1 MRRILLG
8 AAAMIVVAVPALA
21 ADLQARKYT
30 KAPAYTAP
38 EAVYNWTG
46 FYIGGN
52 LGGAFAGNNSL
63 QGSGGRFMGGVEGGF
78 DYQFAPNWVVG
89 AEAQYDWLS
98 NNNNGRLFPGG
109 VLVTSKNNELGS
121 VTGRVGYTW
130 GPALLY
136 GKGGFAFRDNNNF
149 GVTVAGVPAG
159 FTTNGKRQDGYTV
172 GAGLEYMF
180 APSWSAKAEYQYYN
194 FGSTTFTTGPPAIVG
209 TRFKDDEHTVKA
221 GSTTALAGVALSRR
235 TTETGRFDATKGRLR
250 AGPFLWAKAVRVT
263 RARTVTWRIL
273 RQRSCANHCGRGF
286 SFAGPD
292 CTLDPKIN
300 FGVCETSA
308 RDRLLYSGQR
318 LDNEHAGFCVR
329 ADFMRSY
336 GAVPGSDRP
345 EIRTT
350 GACAL

>member
-21 ADLQARKYT
+21 ADLQARKYI

-221 GSTTALAGVALSRR
+221 GINYRFGWGGPVA
-235 TTETGRFDATKGRLR
+235 A
-250 AGPFLWAKAVRVT
+250 
-263 RARTVTWRIL
+263 
-273 RQRSCANHCGRGF
+273 H
-286 SFAGPD
+286 
-292 CTLDPKIN
+292 
-300 FGVCETSA
+300 
-308 RDRLLYSGQR
+308 Y
-318 LDNEHAGFCVR
+318 
-329 ADFMRSY
+329 
-336 GAVPGSDRP
+336 
-345 EIRTT
+345 
-350 GACAL
+350 